1 MNEEL
6 MIYESEEFEDSEQI
20 DVNTLVQIAEE
31 VNELMGGYQP
41 SVVTTG
47 PMSVME
53 NN

>member
-1 MNEEL
+1 MNEEM
-6 MIYESEEFEDSEQI
+6 MIYESDESEDFEQMSE
-20 DVNTLVQIAEE
+20 NPLVKIAEQ